1 MDRAAKEKFVETLGN
16 MMTDF
21 VREQFGEET
30 LDELR
35 EMGKCAGVIHACPEG
50 DPNPKAIP
58 LDVVD
63 RYNQL
68 CRKQFPRPEE

>member
-1 MDRAAKEKFVETLGN
+1 MDKAAKEKFIEALGD
-16 MMTDF
+16 MMNDF

-30 LDELR
+30 LEDLR
-35 EMGKCAGVIHACPEG
+35 EMGKCAGAIHECLHG
-50 DPNPKAIP
+50 DPPRAIP

-68 CRKQFPRPEE
+68 FRKHFTVKPEE